1 MMKNPERMPVV
12 FIGHGSPMNAIEDNA
27 FTDNWRKLGD
37 SLPRPKA
44 ILVVSA
50 HWYVQGTKACGVSSP
65 RMIYD
70 MYGFPEELYQ
80 VVYPAPGSPGLA
92 RKAAELVGRGAALDD
107 GWGFD
112 HGAWS
117 VLARMYPGAD
127 IPAFQLSVD
136 SGAPAQT
143 HFDIGRSL
151 SALRDE
157 GVLILG
163 SGNVVHNL
171 AMVDWEM
178 KGGYPWALEFD
189 GYVKARISE
198 RRYDDVIDCR
208 SAGGSARSAF
218 STPDHFYPLLYVLG
232 ASEEGDRLTVLND
245 ECVLGSLSMTC
256 YVLG

>member
-1 MMKNPERMPVV
+1 MSETARMPVV
-12 FIGHGSPMNAIEDNA
+12 FIGHGSPMNAIEDNE
-27 FTDNWRKLGD
+27 FTETWRKIAD
-37 SLPRPKA
+37 SIPRPKTV
-44 ILVVSA
+44 LVVSA
-50 HWYVQGTKACGVSSP
+50 HWYVQGTKACDLAAP

-70 MYGFPEELYQ
+70 MYGFPKELYQ
-80 VVYPAPGSPGLA
+80 VAYPAKGSPEIA
-92 RKAAELVGRGAALDD
+92 RMAVERIGRGASLDD
-107 GWGFD
+107 SWGFD

-117 VLARMYPGAD
+117 VLSRMYPGAD

-136 SGAPAQT
+136 RSAAART

-178 KGGYPWALEFD
+178 EGGYPWALEFD
-189 GYVKARISE
+189 AYIKGRIVE
-198 RRYDDVIDCR
+198 GRYDDVVDYR
-208 SAGGSARSAF
+208 SAGGSAHSAF
-218 STPDHFYPLLYVLG
+218 SAPDHFYPLLYVLG
-232 ASEEGDRLTVLND
+232 ASGKGDELSVLN
-245 ECVLGSLSMTC
+245 EACVMGSLSMTC